1 MSKYVFASVNG
12 CGYTI
17 FMEGIRYVHKVSD
30 FEIAIHYNDGY
41 ILPLIFNDEA
51 GENSAAAYLDADNAI
66 ESFNQNDIDD
76 VLRERC
82 DKVFRTINNALLVGE
97 K

>member
-1 MSKYVFASVNG
+1 MSKYVFTSVNG

-17 FMEGIRYVHKVSD
+17 FMENIRYVHKVSD
-30 FEIAIHYNDGY
+30 FEINIHYNDGY

-51 GENSAAAYLDADNAI
+51 GENSAIAYLDSDNTI

-82 DKVFRTINNALLVGE
+82 EKVFKLISDALIGGE
-97 K
+97 